1 MTWRIIEPFA
11 GTGAVTAGLMG
22 APASLVPYQG
32 SKWKYRKAIADVFMS
47 CGFWGV
53 PSSATLIDAGPWGST
68 RSAVWGHA
76 ADVALSVERIDAS
89 GTPEDVYARLS
100 GASAPDDP
108 IEFAAEHLWLQRL
121 SFSGKAIG
129 LRDGK
134 WRAHGLNITSAHG
147 VPASL
152 SFGEVKPL
160 VPALVRALRV
170 LPQGRVVGACA
181 DASSAIDEAG
191 AGDVVYM
198 DPPYAGTTGYSQ
210 GMSRDEVL
218 SLASDAA
225 DTGAR
230 VVVSEAEPL
239 PLAGW
244 AHVQL
249 QTRTQRM
256 HAKSRKVA
264 TEWLTVSP

>member
-32 SKWKYRKAIADVFMS
+32 SKWKYRKAIADVLMS

-53 PSSATLIDAGPWGST
+53 PSSAMLIDAGPWGVTHSV
-68 RSAVWGHA
+68 VWDRA
-76 ADVALSVERIDAS
+76 MDVALSVERVDAS
-89 GTPEDVYARLS
+89 GSPEDVYARLS
-100 GASAPDDP
+100 GAPVPDDP
-108 IEFAAEHLWLQRL
+108 VEFAAEHLWLQRL

-129 LRDGK
+129 LHDGM
-134 WRAHGLNITSAHG
+134 WRAHGLNTTSAHG
-147 VPASL
+147 VPASP

-160 VPALVRALRV
+160 VPALVRALCV
-170 LPQGRVVGACA
+170 LPQGRVVGACG
-181 DASSAIDEAG
+181 DASSALAAAG
-191 AGDVVYM
+191 RRVFVYM
-198 DPPYAGTTGYSQ
+198 DPPYAGTTGYAQ

-256 HAKSRKVA
+256 HAKSRRSA

>member
-53 PSSATLIDAGPWGST
+53 PSSATLIDAG
-68 RSAVWGHA
+68 
-76 ADVALSVERIDAS
+76 
-89 GTPEDVYARLS
+89 
-100 GASAPDDP
+100 
-108 IEFAAEHLWLQRL
+108 
-121 SFSGKAIG
+121 
-129 LRDGK
+129 
-134 WRAHGLNITSAHG
+134 
-147 VPASL
+147 
-152 SFGEVKPL
+152 
-160 VPALVRALRV
+160 
-170 LPQGRVVGACA
+170 
-181 DASSAIDEAG
+181 
-191 AGDVVYM
+191 
-198 DPPYAGTTGYSQ
+198 TTGYSQ

-225 DTGAR
+225 NTGAR

-256 HAKSRKVA
+256 HAKNRKAA